1 MRMAY
6 LCFVLERIADYP
18 NNRLADLL
26 PWRFAQQLA
35 QDQRLAA

>member
-6 LCFVLERIADYP
+6 LCFVLERIADHP